1 MGAIIR
7 ELAEST
13 QVRDRQGQVV
23 TTFRGTVFTLILR
36 VFLMGLSLLFV
47 AGFIALIY
55 NIIVNGVENDV
66 AFGIYN

>member
-1 MGAIIR
+1 MGTIIR
-7 ELAEST
+7 ELAETT

-36 VFLMGLSLLFV
+36 VFLIGLSLLFV

-55 NIIVNGVENDV
+55 NIIINGVENDV

>member
-7 ELAEST
+7 ELAETT

-23 TTFRGTVFTLILR
+23 TTFKGTLFTLILR
-36 VFLMGLSLLFV
+36 VFLIGLSLLFV

-55 NIIVNGVENDV
+55 NIIINGVENDV

>member
-1 MGAIIR
+1 MGTIIR
-7 ELAEST
+7 ELAETT

-23 TTFRGTVFTLILR
+23 TTFKGTLFTLILR
-36 VFLMGLSLLFV
+36 VFLIGLSLLFV

-55 NIIVNGVENDV
+55 NIIINGVENDV

>member
-1 MGAIIR
+1 MGTIIR

-36 VFLMGLSLLFV
+36 VFLIGLSLLFV
-47 AGFIALIY
+47 AGFITLIV
-55 NIIVNGVENDV
+55 NIITNGVSESV
-66 AFGIYN
+66 QFGIYN

>member
-36 VFLMGLSLLFV
+36 VFLIGLSLLFV
-47 AGFIALIY
+47 AGFITLIV
-55 NIIVNGVENDV
+55 NIITNGVSESV
-66 AFGIYN
+66 QFGIYN

>member
-1 MGAIIR
+1 MGTIIR
-7 ELAEST
+7 ELAETT

-23 TTFRGTVFTLILR
+23 TTFKGTLFTLILR
-36 VFLMGLSLLFV
+36 VFLIGLSLLFV

>member
-36 VFLMGLSLLFV
+36 VFLIGLSLLFV

-55 NIIVNGVENDV
+55 NIIINGVENDV

>member
-1 MGAIIR
+1 MGTIIR

-36 VFLMGLSLLFV
+36 VFLIGLSLLFV

>member
-23 TTFRGTVFTLILR
+23 TTFKGTLFTLILR
-36 VFLMGLSLLFV
+36 VFLIGLSLLFV
-47 AGFIALIY
+47 AGFITLIV
-55 NIIVNGVENDV
+55 NIITNGVSESV
-66 AFGIYN
+66 QFGIYN

>member
-1 MGAIIR
+1 MGTIIR

-36 VFLMGLSLLFV
+36 VFLIGLSLLFV

-55 NIIVNGVENDV
+55 NIIINGVENDV

>member
-1 MGAIIR
+1 METIIR

-36 VFLMGLSLLFV
+36 VFLIGLTLLFV
-47 AGFIALIY
+47 AGFISL
-55 NIIVNGVENDV
+55 IVNLIMHGVNENV
-66 AFGIYN
+66 QFGIYN

>member
-1 MGAIIR
+1 MGTIIR

-23 TTFRGTVFTLILR
+23 TTFRGTVFTHILR
-36 VFLMGLSLLFV
+36 VFLIGLSLLFV

>member
-1 MGAIIR
+1 MGTIIR
-7 ELAEST
+7 ELAETT

-23 TTFRGTVFTLILR
+23 TTFKGTLFTLILR

-47 AGFIALIY
+47 VGFVTLIY
-55 NIIVNGVENDV
+55 NLMANGLDNDV